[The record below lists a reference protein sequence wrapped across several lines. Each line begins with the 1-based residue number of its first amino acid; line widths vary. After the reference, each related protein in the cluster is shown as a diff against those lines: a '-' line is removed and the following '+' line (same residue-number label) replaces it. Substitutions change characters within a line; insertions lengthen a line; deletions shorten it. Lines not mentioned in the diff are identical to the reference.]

1 MVEDIEYV
9 KAGAIGLGA
18 SWDDIII
25 IRNGDIKQFE
35 EEMRKLFDLVSEN
48 RDKGEETYIHINFSG
63 HAIIRDGFT
72 QVVCNVESDQEEPL
86 YNLEKNIRL
95 LSEEEGVFVTSLF
108 VCSRENRR
116 QDLII
121 QEEVDIHEAG
131 VNRNQNLIMI
141 FSCEQGSKAIGN
153 T

>member
-1 MVEDIEYV
+1 
-9 KAGAIGLGA
+9 
-18 SWDDIII
+18 
-25 IRNGDIKQFE
+25 
-35 EEMRKLFDLVSEN
+35 
-48 RDKGEETYIHINFSG
+48 
-63 HAIIRDGFT
+63 
-72 QVVCNVESDQEEPL
+72 VCNVESDQEEPL

-116 QDLII
+116 KDLII

-131 VNRNQNLIMI
+131 VNRSQNLIMI
-141 FSCEQGSKAIGN
+141 FSCEQGSKAKGN